1 VQIIPQKKNI
11 SFISWIFLLLNFAAV
26 LLLLAV
32 YISVYINPS
41 KFSLIAFAG
50 LAYPVIL
57 VLNIAFVIFWIFI
70 RIKYSLLSLL
80 FILIGWNYIGRLVQ
94 LNSKTELPDGNISV
108 KVLSYN
114 IQNFVNKNIS
124 DTRYITDFKNQ
135 ARITKFIIDQKA
147 DIICLQEMLY
157 DRGDHRNFAVD
168 FGKKCNTTNFYYRN
182 YFQTKKK
189 KLDAIAIFT
198 RFPMIDKGFLEYENK
213 TIGIYTDLLMGA
225 DTVRLYNL
233 HLASIHFRKE
243 DYDFISDLQNQ
254 TDQNDI
260 KENSLKVLSK
270 IRSAYITR
278 GRQVKILEEHINKCP
293 YAFIICGDF
302 NDTPSSYVY
311 RTLRNKTR
319 DAFVESGSGF
329 GVTFAG
335 KSFPSFRIDY
345 ILHHDKFE
353 GYNFTRHKVALS
365 DHYPVSCILAKAED

>member
-1 VQIIPQKKNI
+1 M
-11 SFISWIFLLLNFAAV
+11 
-26 LLLLAV
+26 
-32 YISVYINPS
+32 
-41 KFSLIAFAG
+41 
-50 LAYPVIL
+50 
-57 VLNIAFVIFWIFI
+57 
-70 RIKYSLLSLL
+70 LSLL
-80 FILIGWNYIGRLVQ
+80 IILLGWNHVGRLVQ
-94 LNSKTELPDGNISV
+94 LNSKTELPEGKKPF

-135 ARITKFIIDQKA
+135 TRITKFIIDQKA

-168 FGKKCNTTNFYYRN
+168 FGKKCNTPNFYYRN

-198 RFPMIDKGFLEYENK
+198 RYPMIDKGYLEYDNK
-213 TIGIYTDLLMGA
+213 TIGIYADLLMGS

-233 HLASIHFRKE
+233 HLASIHFKKE
-243 DYDFISDLQNQ
+243 DYDFISEIQNQ
-254 TDQNDI
+254 PDQNDI

-270 IRSAYITR
+270 IRSAFIIR
-278 GRQVKILEEHINKCP
+278 GRQVEILKKHINKCP
-293 YAFIICGDF
+293 YSYIIGGDF

-311 RTLRNKTR
+311 RTLRDDTK

-345 ILHHDKFE
+345 VLHHNKFD
-353 GYNFTRHKVALS
+353 GYNFIRHKVGLS
-365 DHYPVSCILAKAED
+365 DHYPVSCVLVDSEE